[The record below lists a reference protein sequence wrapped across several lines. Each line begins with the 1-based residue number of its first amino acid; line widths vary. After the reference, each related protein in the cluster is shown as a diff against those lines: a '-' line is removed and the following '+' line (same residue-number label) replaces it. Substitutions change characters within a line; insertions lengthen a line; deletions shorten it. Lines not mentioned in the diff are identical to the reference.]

1 MVRSGL
7 PASGP
12 VPVAIALIAV
22 LLAGCS
28 MYSKET
34 GMGGTFE
41 GPPVAIGQGQAWTFV
56 TLDEQ
61 GQARTLGIRFSEE
74 TLSGLPTELSE
85 HGAWEY
91 DLVLPVEAAAL
102 GYNHVTLD
110 WNPHGHI
117 PQGVYDSPHFD
128 FHFYVIDHA
137 AREQITLDTTS
148 LEIAH
153 KAPDEGYMPMGYVLP
168 PGTEVPNMGAHAI
181 DPASGEFNGEP
192 FTTTFIYGFYDG
204 KVIFMEPM
212 MTLDYLKSGPEMSTP
227 VKQPQ
232 AYQKDFAYP
241 ASYGVRFDEM
251 AGRYEV
257 TLDGLA
263 RH

>member
-1 MVRSGL
+1 MIRSGL
-7 PASGP
+7 PAPGL
-12 VPVAIALIAV
+12 VPVAIALTAI
-22 LLAGCS
+22 LAGCS
-28 MYSKET
+28 TSPKDAQMS
-34 GMGGTFE
+34 GTFE

-61 GQARTLGIRFSEE
+61 GAARTLGIRFSEE
-74 TLSGLPTELSE
+74 TLTGLPTELSE

-91 DLVLPVEAAAL
+91 DLELPAEAAAL
-102 GYNHVTLD
+102 GYDHVMLD

-117 PQGVYDSPHFD
+117 PPGVYDTPHFD
-128 FHFYVIDHA
+128 FHFYAIDHA
-137 AREQITLDTTS
+137 ARKEITLDAAS
-148 LEIAH
+148 LEMAR
-153 KAPDEGYMPMGYVLP
+153 KAPEEGYMPAGYALP

-212 MTLDYLKSGPEMSTP
+212 MTLDYLKSRPDMSMP

-232 AYQKDFAYP
+232 AYHKDFAYP
-241 ASYGVRFDEM
+241 TSYGVHFDAM
-251 AGRYEV
+251 AKRYEV

-263 RH
+263 RY